1 MSLLFVNSPSS
12 AYSNDPNG
20 ELFLSRTFLDF
31 SNCGPI
37 AALMLSKFSQSNNVK
52 EKPISLSKSILSARK
67 IVQKNEKKSGE
78 DDVSYRWWRT
88 SDIKRYLD
96 SKKINYSAI
105 DTSSSSA
112 KERNKQIINELKQG
126 SAVVVNVDMNDLP
139 LGFGS
144 GVGKP
149 YFTFPIFGRWGHFLV
164 IIGYEEINGRTA
176 YEIHDSYSKK
186 GKNRLYYADNI
197 SRAIQN
203 YNNELVSVRK
213 NNGLDRRFI
222 IAAKKA
228 LATN

>member
-1 MSLLFVNSPSS
+1 MSLFFVNAPSS

-37 AALMLSKFSQSNNVK
+37 AALMLDKFSQPTFIK
-52 EKPISLSKSILSARK
+52 EKPSSLNDSILAARK
-67 IVQKNEKKSGE
+67 IVQKNEKRSDE
-78 DDVSYRWWRT
+78 DNVSYRWWRT
-88 SDIKRYLD
+88 SDIKRYLE
-96 SKKINYSAI
+96 SKKIDYSAI
-105 DTSSSSA
+105 DTSSSSS
-112 KERNKQIINELKQG
+112 KERHEKIINELKQG

-164 IIGYEEINGRTA
+164 IVGYEEINGRTA

-197 SRAIQN
+197 NKAIQQ
-203 YNNELVSVRK
+203 YNKELLFVRK
-213 NNGLDRRFI
+213 NKAIDSRFLLN
-222 IAAKKA
+222 AKEA
-228 LATN
+228 LAAL